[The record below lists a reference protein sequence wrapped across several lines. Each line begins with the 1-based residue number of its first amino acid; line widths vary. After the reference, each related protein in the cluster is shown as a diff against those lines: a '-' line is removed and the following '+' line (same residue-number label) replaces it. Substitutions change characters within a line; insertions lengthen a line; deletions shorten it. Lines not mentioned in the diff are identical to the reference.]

1 MVKKVS
7 KHSKQEI
14 ILENEKVESIIKP
27 EEKKERENEIEQ
39 GLIVKIKKEN
49 DIAIKKSIKKMELAV
64 KQNIDMK
71 QVISAVKSLQEYF
84 KQSKK

>member
-1 MVKKVS
+1 
-7 KHSKQEI
+7 
-14 ILENEKVESIIKP
+14 
-27 EEKKERENEIEQ
+27 
-39 GLIVKIKKEN
+39 
-49 DIAIKKSIKKMELAV
+49 MELAV

>member
-49 DIAIKKSIKKMELAV
+49 DIAIKKSI
-64 KQNIDMK
+64 
-71 QVISAVKSLQEYF
+71 
-84 KQSKK
+84 